1 MTPRGTKLR
10 NIRVADEVW
19 VPAKMKA
26 AAEQTTVSDV
36 VRNALVD
43 YIKDEHHEGYEGT
56 CDDDVD

>member
-19 VPAKMKA
+19 GPAKA
-26 AAEQTTVSDV
+26 RAEAEQTTVSDV

-43 YIKDEHHEGYEGT
+43 YIKDEHNEDHEGT